1 MKHDYSLGEIAAFLN
16 AELRGD
22 ADVRISGLNSLDR
35 AESGDLA
42 FLANPKYISQLTNT
56 RAGAVI
62 LAADQ
67 ADSFSGNSLVLNNPY
82 LGYARISAWFNRTPI
97 PSGNIHSSAVIHPS
111 VDLKDNVSIGPNV
124 VVDEGAVIGSGCSIA
139 ANSFIGS
146 RSVLG
151 ADCLIAANVSVYH
164 DVVMGDEVTVHS
176 GSVIG
181 ADGFGFAPNGEGG
194 WQKIYQLG
202 GVRIGDRVEIGACST
217 VDRGALEDT
226 VVGNSVIIDN
236 HVQIAHNCVVGDGTA
251 MAAFSGLAGSVKLG
265 RNCVL
270 AGYATVS
277 GHLSICDNVTLTAH
291 AYVTKSIVEPGSYSS
306 STTPMMESLQ
316 WRKTAVRI
324 GQLEDIVRRL
334 KILEDNKN

>member
-42 FLANPKYISQLTNT
+42 FLANPKYISQLTDT
-56 RAGAVI
+56 RAEAVI
-62 LAADQ
+62 LKADQ

-151 ADCLIAANVSVYH
+151 ADCVIAANVSVYH

-202 GVRIGDRVEIGACST
+202 GVCIGDRVEIGACST
-217 VDRGALEDT
+217 LDRGALEDT

-306 STTPMMESLQ
+306 STTPLMESLQ

>member
-42 FLANPKYISQLTNT
+42 FLANPKYISQLTDT
-56 RAGAVI
+56 RAEAVI
-62 LAADQ
+62 LKADQ

-124 VVDEGAVIGSGCSIA
+124 VVEEGAVIGPGCSIA

-251 MAAFSGLAGSVKLG
+251 MAAFSALAGSVKLG

-291 AYVTKSIVEPGSYSS
+291 AYVTKSIAEPGSYSS
-306 STTPMMESLQ
+306 STTPLMESLQ

>member
-42 FLANPKYISQLTNT
+42 FLANPKYISQLADT

-62 LAADQ
+62 LTADQ

-151 ADCLIAANVSVYH
+151 ADCLIATNVSVYH

>member
-22 ADVRISGLNSLDR
+22 ADVRISGLNSLDS
-35 AESGDLA
+35 AAAGDLA
-42 FLANPKYISQLTNT
+42 FLANPKYISQLTDT

-62 LAADQ
+62 LKSDQ
-67 ADSFSGNSLVLNNPY
+67 ADSFAGNSLVLDNPY
-82 LGYARISAWFNRTPI
+82 LGYARISAWFNRAPV
-97 PSGNIHSSAVIHPS
+97 PGGSIHPSAVIHPS
-111 VDLKDNVSIGPNV
+111 VDLKDDVSIGPNV
-124 VVDEGAVIGSGCSIA
+124 VVDEGAIIGSGCSIA

-164 DVVMGDEVTVHS
+164 DVVIGGGVTVHS

-194 WQKIYQLG
+194 WQKIHQLG

-251 MAAFSGLAGSVKLG
+251 IAAFCALAGSVKLG

-270 AGYATVS
+270 GGYATVV
-277 GHLSICDNVTLTAH
+277 GHLSICDNVILTAH
-291 AYVTKSIVEPGSYSS
+291 AYVTKSIAKPGSYSS
-306 STTPMMESLQ
+306 STTPLMESLQ

-324 GQLEDIVRRL
+324 GQLEDIVQRL
-334 KILEDNKN
+334 KRLEDNKN

>member
-82 LGYARISAWFNRTPI
+82 LGYARISAWFNRMPI
-97 PSGNIHSSAVIHPS
+97 SSGNIHSSAVIHPS

-124 VVDEGAVIGSGCSIA
+124 VVDEGAVIGSGSSIA

-306 STTPMMESLQ
+306 STTPLMESLQ

>member
-42 FLANPKYISQLTNT
+42 FLANPKYVSQLTDT
-56 RAGAVI
+56 RAEAVI
-62 LAADQ
+62 LKADQ

-151 ADCLIAANVSVYH
+151 ADCVIAANVSVYH

-202 GVRIGDRVEIGACST
+202 GVCIGDRVEIGACST
-217 VDRGALEDT
+217 LDRGALEDT

-306 STTPMMESLQ
+306 STTPLMESLQ

>member
-42 FLANPKYISQLTNT
+42 FLANPKYISQLTDT

-62 LAADQ
+62 LTADQ

-97 PSGNIHSSAVIHPS
+97 PSDNIHSSAVIHPS

-124 VVDEGAVIGSGCSIA
+124 VVEEGAVIGPGCSIA

-202 GVRIGDRVEIGACST
+202 GVCIGDRVEIGACST

-306 STTPMMESLQ
+306 STTPLMESLQ

>member
-35 AESGDLA
+35 AELGDLA
-42 FLANPKYISQLTNT
+42 FLANPKYISQLTDT

-62 LAADQ
+62 LKSDQ
-67 ADSFSGNSLVLNNPY
+67 ADSFAGNSLVLDNPY
-82 LGYARISAWFNRTPI
+82 LGYARISAWFNRAPV
-97 PSGNIHSSAVIHPS
+97 PGGSIHPSAVIHPS
-111 VDLKDNVSIGPNV
+111 VDLKDDVSIGPNV
-124 VVDEGAVIGSGCSIA
+124 VVDEGAIIGAGCSIA

-164 DVVMGDEVTVHS
+164 DVVIGGGVTVHS

-194 WQKIYQLG
+194 WQKIHQLG

-251 MAAFSGLAGSVKLG
+251 IAAFCALAGSVKLG

-270 AGYATVS
+270 GGYATVV
-277 GHLSICDNVTLTAH
+277 GHLSICDNVILTAH
-291 AYVTKSIVEPGSYSS
+291 AYVTKSISKPGSYSS
-306 STTPMMESLQ
+306 STTPLLESLK

-324 GQLEDIVRRL
+324 GQLEDIVQRL
-334 KILEDNKN
+334 KRLEDNKN

>member
-42 FLANPKYISQLTNT
+42 FLANPKYISQLTDT
-56 RAGAVI
+56 RAEAVI
-62 LAADQ
+62 LKADQ

-151 ADCLIAANVSVYH
+151 ADCVIAANVSVYH

-202 GVRIGDRVEIGACST
+202 GVCIGDRVEIGACST

-306 STTPMMESLQ
+306 STTPLMESLQ

>member
-42 FLANPKYISQLTNT
+42 FLANPKYISQLTDT
-56 RAGAVI
+56 RAEAVI
-62 LAADQ
+62 LKADQ

-111 VDLKDNVSIGPNV
+111 VDLKDNVCIGPNV

-151 ADCLIAANVSVYH
+151 ADCVIAANVSVYH

-202 GVRIGDRVEIGACST
+202 GVCIGDRVEIGACST

-306 STTPMMESLQ
+306 STTPLMESLQ

>member
-1 MKHDYSLGEIAAFLN
+1 
-16 AELRGD
+16 
-22 ADVRISGLNSLDR
+22 
-35 AESGDLA
+35 
-42 FLANPKYISQLTNT
+42 
-56 RAGAVI
+56 
-62 LAADQ
+62 
-67 ADSFSGNSLVLNNPY
+67 
-82 LGYARISAWFNRTPI
+82 
-97 PSGNIHSSAVIHPS
+97 
-111 VDLKDNVSIGPNV
+111 
-124 VVDEGAVIGSGCSIA
+124 
-139 ANSFIGS
+139 
-146 RSVLG
+146 
-151 ADCLIAANVSVYH
+151 
-164 DVVMGDEVTVHS
+164 
-176 GSVIG
+176 VIG

-251 MAAFSGLAGSVKLG
+251 MAAFSALAGSVKLG

-306 STTPMMESLQ
+306 STTPLMESLQ

>member
-35 AESGDLA
+35 AESGDLV

-151 ADCLIAANVSVYH
+151 ADCLIATNVSVYH